1 MNTTKKARRSDAL
14 YFDNISRRELCNLIA
29 NLEDERGQL
38 RDLVGDALVTVN
50 NAQRGFA
57 THPKDYRDLRSRA
70 VKLGVS
76 DKDKGKE
83 SQK

>member
-1 MNTTKKARRSDAL
+1 MNTTEKARRSDAL
-14 YFDNISRRELCNLIA
+14 YYDNISRRELCNLIA

-38 RDLVGDALVTVN
+38 RDLVGDALAKVS

-70 VKLGVS
+70 VKLGVG
-76 DKDKGKE
+76 DKEKGDAR
-83 SQK
+83 